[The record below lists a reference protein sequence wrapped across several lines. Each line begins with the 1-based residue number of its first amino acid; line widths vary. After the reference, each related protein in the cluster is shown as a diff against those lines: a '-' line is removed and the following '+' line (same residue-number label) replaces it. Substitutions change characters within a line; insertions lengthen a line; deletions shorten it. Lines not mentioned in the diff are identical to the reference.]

1 MNYDEEFLTPNL
13 KDINVLLTG
22 GNQGLGETLAKELVK
37 SQANLIICARTKSSI
52 DLVKKNLDLLKHK
65 NQKLYGVV
73 TDISNSK
80 DVEDLYNKAKS
91 ELGNIDILINNAA
104 VIEPPNKFLE
114 CDFTEWKKSFDIN
127 FFGSVLM
134 IKKFLQDMV
143 KNGFGKVIQL
153 SGGGAASPLEGMTS
167 YASSK
172 VAIVRFLESIS
183 KEYLDSGVDFNSVAP
198 GMMRTRLLQQM
209 VDAGPDVIG
218 PALHD
223 KSKDLVN
230 SASDSSLLA
239 CKLILFLCS
248 ERSRGISG
256 KLISAQW
263 DNWQTWPEH
272 IRELVNSDVFT
283 LRRITGKDRNFH
295 WGDL

>member
-1 MNYDEEFLTPNL
+1 
-13 KDINVLLTG
+13 
-22 GNQGLGETLAKELVK
+22 
-37 SQANLIICARTKSSI
+37 
-52 DLVKKNLDLLKHK
+52 
-65 NQKLYGVV
+65 
-73 TDISNSK
+73 
-80 DVEDLYNKAKS
+80 
-91 ELGNIDILINNAA
+91 
-104 VIEPPNKFLE
+104 
-114 CDFTEWKKSFDIN
+114 
-127 FFGSVLM
+127 M
-134 IKKFLQDMV
+134 IKKFLPDMV

-153 SGGGAASPLEGMTS
+153 SGGGATSPLEGMTS

-230 SASDSSLLA
+230 SAADSSVLA